1 MNHTATRNSC
11 LPLPAKI
18 ALVTSFI
25 VAAGSHLSAAEHRV
39 ASPDGKNVFV
49 ISDASGL
56 VWRAEAG
63 GKPLIAESPL
73 GLVFKDGLAF
83 GPEAKIV
90 SVEHSEHRGSWINP
104 TGKRRMVPEAWREMR
119 VSLVDGKKGRSFGLI
134 VRASDDGLAFRYDL
148 PVQIGP
154 RDFVLEA
161 ELTEF
166 RFAADHRCWI
176 GSESNCAESVYPER
190 RLSEIPVTSEAKGKA
205 GKPFEGVLPL
215 LVETP
220 ERFVAIAESDL
231 LDWAGMFLSGTG
243 SAGVKVA
250 LAPRKDGTG
259 AVVSAFPRKS
269 PWRVVLIGER
279 AGDLI
284 ESDLIDTLATPSKL
298 GHPKW
303 IKPGISAWDAWWTGV
318 NPSQPKFKGLECR
331 GDTRSH
337 LEYIDFAAEMG
348 WPYQLVDW
356 FWYKGDLARPLPHVD
371 LPALF
376 AHAADKGVRL
386 FVWMHSKDLKAMGE
400 DKAFEMVSKWG
411 AAGVKIDFME
421 SDSQETVRWYEQTLE
436 KAARHGLMVVFHG
449 CYKPTGLART
459 YPNYITQE
467 GVLGNESNK
476 YGRNQCTP
484 GHTVMLPL
492 TRGLLGAMDF
502 TPGGFLNR
510 AEQDW
515 TDAPP
520 AQVIGTRARQLA
532 MGVVYFSP
540 LLVLCDSPAI
550 YRGQPGVEFYR
561 GLPTVWDETVA
572 LRAEPGK
579 IVAIARRSGDRW
591 YLGAMNGAEP
601 ATLDLDLGFL
611 GDGRWTLQSFSDKP
625 GDRPAEVMEK
635 RAQLS
640 GSDRLDVRL
649 EPAGGFAAV
658 FERN

>member
-1 MNHTATRNSC
+1 MNHTAAMTSC
-11 LPLPAKI
+11 LSPFAKAAI
-18 ALVTSFI
+18 SWVI
-25 VAAGSHLSAAEHRV
+25 VVAAATHLSAAEHRV

-49 ISDASGL
+49 ISDAKGL
-56 VWRAEAG
+56 AWRAEAD

-73 GLVFKDGLAF
+73 GLVFKGGITF
-83 GPEAKIV
+83 GPDAKIV
-90 SVEHSEHRGSWINP
+90 SVERSEHSGSWINSV
-104 TGKRRMVPEAWREMR
+104 GKRRMVPEAWREMR
-119 VSLVDGKKGRSFGLI
+119 VSLVDGKASRPFGLI

-148 PVQIGP
+148 PVQP
-154 RDFVLEA
+154 VAQDFVLER

-176 GSESNCAESVYPER
+176 GSESNCAESVYPGR
-190 RLSEIPVTSEAKGKA
+190 RLSEIPVTSETKGKA

-220 ERFVAIAESDL
+220 DRFVAIAESDL

-243 SAGVKVA
+243 LPGVRVA
-250 LAPRKDGTG
+250 LAPREDGNG
-259 AVVSAFPRKS
+259 AVVSSFPRKS
-269 PWRVVLIGER
+269 PWRVVMIGER

-284 ESDLIDTLATPSKL
+284 ESDLIDTLATPSRI
-298 GHPKW
+298 GQPDW
-303 IKPGISAWDAWWTGV
+303 VRPGISAWDAWWTGI

-356 FWYKGDLARPLPHVD
+356 FWYKGDLAKPLPHVD

-376 AHAADKGVRL
+376 AHASDKGVRL
-386 FVWMHSKDLKAMGE
+386 FIWMHSKDLKAMGE

-449 CYKPTGLART
+449 CYKPTGFART

-492 TRGLLGAMDF
+492 TRGLLGPMDF

-510 AEQDW
+510 AEKDS

-540 LLVLCDSPAI
+540 LLVLCDSPAN
-550 YRGQPGVEFYR
+550 YRGQAGIEFYR

-572 LRAEPGK
+572 LQAEPGR
-579 IVAIARRSGDRW
+579 VVTIARRSGKRW

-611 GDGRWTLQSFSDKP
+611 GDGRWTVRSFSDKP
-625 GDRPAEVMEK
+625 GGRPADVVEK
-635 RAQLS
+635 SAQILR
-640 GSDRLDVRL
+640 GDRLDVHL